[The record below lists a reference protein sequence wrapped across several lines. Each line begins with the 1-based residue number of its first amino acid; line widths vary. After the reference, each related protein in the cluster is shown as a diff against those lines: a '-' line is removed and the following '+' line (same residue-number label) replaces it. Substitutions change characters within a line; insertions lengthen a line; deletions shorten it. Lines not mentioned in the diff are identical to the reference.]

1 MFETA
6 GRKTSSTF
14 FITEQYWDLMCV
26 KAEKVTS
33 HKYVVLNG
41 RSTFNAISAI
51 VGNSVLVQIQNS
63 VKSFFWNCSFK
74 FESHE
79 SSANSS

>member
-1 MFETA
+1 
-6 GRKTSSTF
+6 
-14 FITEQYWDLMCV
+14 MCF

-51 VGNSVLVQIQNS
+51 MRNSVLVPIQNS
-63 VKSFFWNCSFK
+63 VKGFFLIVVLSLSHTK
-74 FESHE
+74 AQQIPFEL
-79 SSANSS
+79 